1 MKAIFLIA
9 VNFVREQRWPLFFL
23 LLWVLGF
30 AVFGLFVSS
39 DSGAED
45 ALMIFKQLTFY
56 GVVFAVFFGSSAL
69 NSDLRSRRILEVLA
83 KAVSRGQYLAGLLI
97 GIAIVLGT
105 FCLCTAFSASWV
117 LGHYGLD
124 QVQLW
129 LGILGVF
136 TACMLT
142 AASALCFSVFLPP
155 LFAAIGSG
163 LLSGLPV
170 LLAMRGEGSLKYAIP
185 VYALLQPLIEADFN
199 VVLHVNGA
207 AILLGWFETMLLL
220 VVATWIFSRRDLV
233 AGTE

>member
-9 VNFVREQRWPLFFL
+9 VNFAREQRWPLFFL

-30 AVFGLFVSS
+30 AVFGLLVNS

-56 GVVFAVFFGSSAL
+56 GVIFAVFFGSSAL
-69 NSDLRSRRILEVLA
+69 NSDLRSRRILAVLA
-83 KAVSRGQYLAGLLI
+83 KAVSRGQYLAGLLV
-97 GIAIVLGT
+97 GIAVVLGT
-105 FCLCTAFSASWV
+105 FCLCAAFSGSWV

-129 LGILGVF
+129 LGILALF

-142 AASALCFSVFLPP
+142 AASALCLSVFLPP

-163 LLSGLPV
+163 LLSGVPV

-185 VYALLQPLIEADFN
+185 VYALLEPLIEADFN
-199 VVLHVNGA
+199 VVLHVNA
-207 AILLGWFETMLLL
+207 LPILLGWFESFVLLL
-220 VVATWIFSRRDLV
+220 AATWIFSGRDLV
-233 AGTE
+233 VGTE